1 MGRVS
6 IVWGGHWSHGRGV
19 YLINLRKLLG
29 EGVINLFSPAE
40 GTPLT
45 PLTTSTLTS
54 QSCAV
59 LGLDFLKIQQYGTN
73 FDVYSANGKG
83 QKVTTFIIE

>member
-1 MGRVS
+1 MVP
-6 IVWGGHWSHGRGV
+6 WEGV

-29 EGVINLFSPAE
+29 ERVINLFSPAE

-45 PLTTSTLTS
+45 PPTTSTLTS

-59 LGLDFLKIQQYGTN
+59 LGLDFLKIHQYGTN
-73 FDVYSANGKG
+73 FDVYSANGKR
-83 QKVTTFIIE
+83 